1 MNSVLSKF
9 DVKGRSVFVTGGG
22 AGLGLAYAEALA
34 ESGASVTLSGRS
46 GANIETQAERMRA
59 QGWSVVARR
68 LDIGD
73 PADIAAA
80 IDEHVARFGSLDA
93 VFANAGIGDGP
104 GFWDAAHRRRNP
116 TGEIENLEQSGWSD
130 IIAIN
135 LNGTAHTVSQAAR
148 AMKAL
153 GRPGSIIV
161 TSSVASTKVF
171 PTLPTAYMVSKAAI
185 SHFVRQVAL
194 ELAEFRIR
202 VNAISPGM
210 FVTNIGGGYLA
221 DPAARKAMAGFV
233 PMGDMADVHQIK
245 PLALYLASD
254 ASDFMTGAELPI
266 DGGVLL
272 GAFQ

>member
-1 MNSVLSKF
+1 MNSVVAKF
-9 DVKGRSVFVTGGG
+9 DMTGRSVFVTGAG
-22 AGLGLAYAEALA
+22 AGLGLAYAECLA
-34 ESGASVTLSGRS
+34 ECGAHVTLSGRNA
-46 GANIETQAERMRA
+46 ANVEAEAERLRA
-59 QGWSVVARR
+59 LGWSAHARC
-68 LDIGD
+68 LDISD
-73 PADIAAA
+73 ADDVAAA

-104 GFWDAAHRRRNP
+104 GFWDGANHQRIPEGSIA
-116 TGEIENLEQSGWSD
+116 NLPQSHWARIMD
-130 IIAIN
+130 VN
-135 LNGTAHTVSQAAR
+135 LNGTAYTVSSAAR

-161 TSSVASTKVF
+161 TSSVASTKTF
-171 PTLPTAYMVSKAAI
+171 PTIATAYMVSKAAI

-194 ELAEFRIR
+194 ELAEFHIR

-221 DPAARKAMAGFV
+221 NPAARKAMASYV
-233 PMGDMADVHQIK
+233 PMGDMADAHQIK

-272 GAFQ
+272 GTFK

>member
-9 DVKGRSVFVTGGG
+9 NVAGRSVFVTGGG
-22 AGLGLAYAEALA
+22 SGLGLAYAECLA
-34 ESGASVTLSGRS
+34 ECGASVTLSGRS
-46 GANIETQAERMRA
+46 RANVEAQAERMRA
-59 QGWSVVARR
+59 RGWKVEARC
-68 LDIGD
+68 LDISD
-73 PADIAAA
+73 SADVAAA

-104 GFWDAAHRRRNP
+104 GFWDPANQRRIP
-116 TGEIENLEQSGWSD
+116 EGSVENLGQSNWSRIMD
-130 IIAIN
+130 VN
-135 LNGTAHTVSQAAR
+135 VNGTAFTVSNAAR

-153 GRPGSIIV
+153 GRPGSIVV
-161 TSSVASTKVF
+161 TSSVASTKAF
-171 PTLPTAYMVSKAAI
+171 PTIATAYMVSKAAI

-221 DPAARKAMAGFV
+221 DPAARKAMASFV
-233 PMGDMADVHQIK
+233 PMGDMADVDQIK

-272 GAFQ
+272 GTFQ

>member
-9 DVKGRSVFVTGGG
+9 DVTGRSIFVTGGG
-22 AGLGLAYAEALA
+22 AGLGLAYAECLA
-34 ESGASVTLSGRS
+34 ECGARVTLSGRNR
-46 GANIETQAERMRA
+46 ANVEAEAERMRSR
-59 QGWSVVARR
+59 GWTAEARC
-68 LDIGD
+68 LDISD
-73 PADIAAA
+73 AADVAAA
-80 IDEHVARFGSLDA
+80 IDEHVERFSGLDA

-104 GFWDAAHRRRNP
+104 GFWDGANHRRIP
-116 TGEIENLEQSGWSD
+116 DGSIENLSQSNWSR
-130 IIAIN
+130 IIDVN
-135 LNGTAHTVSQAAR
+135 LNGTAYTVSNAAR

-161 TSSVASTKVF
+161 TSSVASTKAF
-171 PTLPTAYMVSKAAI
+171 PTITTAYMVSKAAV

-221 DPAARKAMAGFV
+221 EPAARKAMASYV

-272 GAFQ
+272 GAFK

>member
-9 DVKGRSVFVTGGG
+9 DVAGRSIFVTGGG
-22 AGLGLAYAEALA
+22 AGLGLAYAECLA
-34 ESGASVTLSGRS
+34 ECGAHVTLSGRNRAS
-46 GANIETQAERMRA
+46 IEAEAERMRSR
-59 QGWSVVARR
+59 GWTVEARC
-68 LDIGD
+68 LDISNA
-73 PADIAAA
+73 ADVALA

-104 GFWDAAHRRRNP
+104 GFWDGRTQQRIP
-116 TGEIENLEQSGWSD
+116 EGGIENLAQSNWPQ
-130 IIAIN
+130 IIDVNI
-135 LNGTAHTVSQAAR
+135 NGTAYTVSNAAR

-161 TSSVASTKVF
+161 TSSVASTKPF
-171 PTLPTAYMVSKAAI
+171 PTIATAYMVSKAAI
-185 SHFVRQVAL
+185 SHFVRQIAL

-221 DPAARKAMAGFV
+221 DPAARKAMARYV

-272 GAFQ
+272 GTFK

>member
-9 DVKGRSVFVTGGG
+9 DVTGRSVFVTGGG
-22 AGLGLAYAEALA
+22 AGLGLAYAECLA
-34 ESGASVTLSGRS
+34 ECGALVTLTGRNS
-46 GANIETQAERMRA
+46 NNIEAEAARMRER
-59 QGWSVVARR
+59 GWTVEARQ
-68 LDIGD
+68 LDISD
-73 PADIAAA
+73 ASEVALA

-104 GFWDAAHRRRNP
+104 GFWDAANQRRVP
-116 TGEIENLEQSGWSD
+116 AGEIENLLDSSWSK
-130 IIAIN
+130 IIDVN
-135 LNGTAHTVSQAAR
+135 LNGTAYTVSQAAR

-153 GRPGSIIV
+153 GKPGSIVV
-161 TSSVASTKVF
+161 TSSVASTMVF
-171 PTLPTAYMVSKAAI
+171 PTIATAYMVSKAAV

-221 DPAARKAMAGFV
+221 NPEARRAMARYV

-272 GAFQ
+272 GAFK